1 MLLDKFTPFSDG
13 RLYNEVPFFSLVFTL
28 GRLGKGEDLAVYT
41 SACNQKVQF
50 LSAIWRGTLT
60 IRTGPPRHPHIKIL
74 LHLGLLGWS
83 GLRVPVSTAASAG
96 RWRGYP
102 LREPR

>member
-13 RLYNEVPFFSLVFTL
+13 RLYDEVPFFSLVFPL

-41 SACNQKVQF
+41 SA
-50 LSAIWRGTLT
+50 
-60 IRTGPPRHPHIKIL
+60 IRTGPPRHPYIKIL
-74 LHLGLLGWS
+74 LYLRLLGWS
-83 GLRVPVSTAASAG
+83 GLCVPVSIAASAG
-96 RWRGYP
+96 GWRVYP